1 MELSLGHV
9 IGSVRTVTE
18 AGCVAV
24 VAGQAVV
31 EYAKAE
37 EVLFPPAMAITIP
50 VRCACKRA
58 YVNIAR
64 AVGIVCVRH

>member
-9 IGSVRTVTE
+9 IGYVRTVAE
-18 AGCVAV
+18 AGCVPLVSGLAI
-24 VAGQAVV
+24 V

-58 YVNIAR
+58 CVNNAR
-64 AVGIVCVRH
+64 AVGNVCVRH